1 MTTLP
6 LNQINTTPAELARVR
21 PCQDT
26 LTRYIELMQAGEQ
39 LPPVTVFHDGEV
51 YWLADGRHRLEARK
65 RLGYA
70 DIQMEV
76 RPGTERDAQLHAFG
90 ANVCHGLVSTTCDR
104 KRVAERLLQDDEWK
118 EFPNRKLGE
127 LCGLS
132 HTTIGKMRN
141 SLESV
146 SKNSTPSQPVS
157 LTPSKK
163 GVSTSTHS
171 ESETAD
177 EPFQESYDPTEDE
190 LKEMVQLVAQLTEDN
205 ERLREQ
211 IALGN
216 LSIPE
221 DERINIDDQLEDLH
235 KRVNLAEMEVDS
247 LKIGRDI
254 QMSERSA
261 LLKQVKNLQ
270 YVLKKK
276 DKEIT
281 GLRDELDKAIN
292 KVSLLEVELE
302 FEKVTR

>member
-1 MTTLP
+1 MKTLP
-6 LNQINTTPAELARVR
+6 IDQINPTPAELARIG
-21 PCQDT
+21 PCSDT
-26 LTRYIELMQAGEQ
+26 LARYTELIQGGVE
-39 LPPVTVFHDGEV
+39 LPPVTVCHDGEV

-171 ESETAD
+171 KSETAD

-247 LKIGRDI
+247 LKIGRDT
-254 QMSERSA
+254 QTNERSA

-281 GLRDELDKAIN
+281 GLRDELGKALDK
-292 KVSLLEVELE
+292 VDSLEAELE
-302 FEKVTR
+302 FDRVTR

>member
-1 MTTLP
+1 MI
-6 LNQINTTPAELARVR
+6 QGGVE
-21 PCQDT
+21 
-26 LTRYIELMQAGEQ
+26 
-39 LPPVTVFHDGEV
+39 LPPVTVFHDGQTH
-51 YWLADGRHRLEARK
+51 WLADGRHRLAARK
-65 RLGYA
+65 SLGYA
-70 DIQMEV
+70 DIEV
-76 RPGTERDAQLHAFG
+76 EVQPGTERDAQLHAFG

-163 GVSTSTHS
+163 GVPTSTHS

-235 KRVNLAEMEVDS
+235 KKVNLAELELNS

-254 QMSERSA
+254 QMNERSA
-261 LLKQVKNLQ
+261 LIKQVKNLQ

-276 DKEIT
+276 DQEIAS
-281 GLRDELDKAIN
+281 LRDELGKALDK
-292 KVSLLEVELE
+292 VDSLEAELE
-302 FEKVTR
+302 FDRVTR

>member
-1 MTTLP
+1 MKTLP
-6 LNQINTTPAELARVR
+6 IDQINPTPAELARIG
-21 PCQDT
+21 PCSDT
-26 LTRYIELMQAGEQ
+26 LARYTELIQEGVE

-177 EPFQESYDPTEDE
+177 ES
-190 LKEMVQLVAQLTEDN
+190 
-205 ERLREQ
+205 
-211 IALGN
+211 
-216 LSIPE
+216 
-221 DERINIDDQLEDLH
+221 
-235 KRVNLAEMEVDS
+235 
-247 LKIGRDI
+247 
-254 QMSERSA
+254 
-261 LLKQVKNLQ
+261 
-270 YVLKKK
+270 
-276 DKEIT
+276 
-281 GLRDELDKAIN
+281 
-292 KVSLLEVELE
+292 
-302 FEKVTR
+302 